1 MCVGYFD
8 AKFCKR
14 SPEDSVFGI
23 HFRKCDTCYRSRQCK
38 RKLNTAIEDTFS
50 RNSYLT
56 STQAMITPNTLFISA
71 AINEHPMLVANA
83 CRTVGFVIRDQ
94 NSAGRS
100 FNAETITDASG
111 ISTIRETLSL

>member
-1 MCVGYFD
+1 MIPATEVGS
-8 AKFCKR
+8 ANG
-14 SPEDSVFGI
+14 SSIQP
-23 HFRKCDTCYRSRQCK
+23 SRI
-38 RKLNTAIEDTFS
+38 RFPG
-50 RNSYLT
+50 NSYLT

-100 FNAETITDASG
+100 FNAETITDANG
-111 ISTIRETLSL
+111 ISTIRESIVTVIPNVR